1 MHAMSTI
8 LHINCI
14 HLTDVGINLFEGDIV
29 LTNGQEEILQ
39 QAKEGGARQQAFQ
52 TNMVYRW
59 DDGVV
64 PFVLHISLSKLN
76 YT

>member
-1 MHAMSTI
+1 MTTS

-29 LTNGQEEILQ
+29 LTKGQEEILQ
-39 QAKEGGARQQAFQ
+39 QAKEGGARQQAFLL
-52 TNMVYRW
+52 NMVYRW

-64 PFVLHISLSKLN
+64 PYVLDKSLSKLN
-76 YT
+76 CT